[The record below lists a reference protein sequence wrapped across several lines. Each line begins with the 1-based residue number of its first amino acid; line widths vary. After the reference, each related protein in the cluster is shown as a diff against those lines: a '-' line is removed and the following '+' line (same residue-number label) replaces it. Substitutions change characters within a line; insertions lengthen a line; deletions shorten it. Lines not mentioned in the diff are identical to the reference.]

1 MTAKFF
7 RGDTALQDAFYAL
20 SLAKPAPNADALDE
34 LVRRYPEFATEL
46 TEMAVELALDAL
58 CDDEDGQESAA
69 TSDTSSMV
77 LKAMSRFHNRLHAV
91 KAERHTSTAT
101 AQVEPRNPFAAL
113 NTAEMRALGQRLN
126 ATTVFVLKL
135 RDRLIESETMTE
147 GFKRRVADE
156 LKAPLDLVAAHFAG
170 QSTVGAQVHFK
181 ADQKPEVSKKQ
192 TFEEAVRSSGLTDQ
206 QQNYLRSL

>member
-1 MTAKFF
+1 MTTKFL
-7 RGDTALQDAFYAL
+7 RSDTALQDAFYAL

-58 CDDEDGQESAA
+58 CDDEDGQESVA
-69 TSDTSSMV
+69 TTDTSSMV

-91 KAERHTSTAT
+91 KTEQRTSTAT

-113 NTAEMRALGQRLN
+113 NTVEMRALGQQLN
-126 ATTVFVLKL
+126 ASTVFVLKL
-135 RDRLIESETMTE
+135 RDRLIESGTMTE

-156 LKAPLDLVAAHFAG
+156 LKAPLDLVTAHFAG
-170 QSTVGAQVHFK
+170 QSTVGTQVHFK
-181 ADQKPEVSKKQ
+181 ADQKPEAIKKQ
-192 TFEEAVRSSGLTDQ
+192 TFEEAVRNSGLTDE
-206 QQNYLRSL
+206 QQNYLLSL

>member
-1 MTAKFF
+1 MTTKFF
-7 RGDTALQDAFYAL
+7 RGDTALQDAFYAM
-20 SLAKPAPNADALDE
+20 SLAKPAPNAGTLDD

-58 CDDEDGQESAA
+58 CDADDRQESAPTA
-69 TSDTSSMV
+69 DSSSMV

-91 KAERHTSTAT
+91 KAEQRASTAT
-101 AQVEPRNPFAAL
+101 AQVEPRNPFAEL
-113 NTAEMRALGQRLN
+113 STAELRTLSRRLN

-170 QSTVGAQVHFK
+170 QSTVGAQVYFK
-181 ADQKPEVSKKQ
+181 ADQKPEVIKKQ
-192 TFEEAVRSSGLTDQ
+192 TFEEAVRSSGLTDE
-206 QQNYLRSL
+206 QQNYLLNL

>member
-91 KAERHTSTAT
+91 KAEPHTSTAT
-101 AQVEPRNPFAAL
+101 AQVGPRKPFAARD
-113 NTAEMRALGQRLN
+113 TSD
-126 ATTVFVLKL
+126 TPTL
-135 RDRLIESETMTE
+135 RR
-147 GFKRRVADE
+147 
-156 LKAPLDLVAAHFAG
+156 
-170 QSTVGAQVHFK
+170 
-181 ADQKPEVSKKQ
+181 
-192 TFEEAVRSSGLTDQ
+192 
-206 QQNYLRSL
+206 

>member
-1 MTAKFF
+1 MTTKLF
-7 RGDTALQDAFYAL
+7 RGDTALQDALYAL
-20 SLAKPAPNADALDE
+20 SLAKPAPSADTLDE

-46 TEMAVELALDAL
+46 TEMAVELALEAL
-58 CDDEDGQESAA
+58 RDDEDGRDSPGAA
-69 TSDTSSMV
+69 DTSSMV
-77 LKAMSRFHNRLHAV
+77 LKAMSRFHNRLHTV
-91 KAERHTSTAT
+91 KTEQRASAAT
-101 AQVEPRNPFAAL
+101 AQIDPRNPFAAL

-170 QSTVGAQVHFK
+170 QSTVGALVHFK
-181 ADQKPEVSKKQ
+181 ADQKPEAIKKQ
-192 TFEEAVRSSGLTDQ
+192 SFEEAVRSSGLTDEQ
-206 QQNYLRSL
+206 QSYLLSL

>member
-1 MTAKFF
+1 MITKFI

-58 CDDEDGQESAA
+58 CDDEDGEESPA
-69 TSDTSSMV
+69 TTDTSSMV

-91 KAERHTSTAT
+91 KAEQRTSTT
-101 AQVEPRNPFAAL
+101 RTQVEPRNPFAAL
-113 NTAEMRALGQRLN
+113 STVEMRALGQRLN

-135 RDRLIESETMTE
+135 RDRLIEPETMTE

-156 LKAPLDLVAAHFAG
+156 LKAPLDLVAAHFSG
-170 QSTVGAQVHFK
+170 RSTLGVQVHFK
-181 ADQKPEVSKKQ
+181 ADQKPQVTTKQ
-192 TFEEAVRSSGLTDQ
+192 TFEEAVRSSGLTEKQ
-206 QQNYLRSL
+206 QTYLRSL